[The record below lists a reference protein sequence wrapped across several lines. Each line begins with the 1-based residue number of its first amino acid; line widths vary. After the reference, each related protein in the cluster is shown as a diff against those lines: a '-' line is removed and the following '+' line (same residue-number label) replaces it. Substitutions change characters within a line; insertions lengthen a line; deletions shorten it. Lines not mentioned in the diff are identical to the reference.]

1 MNADVGLDSVFC
13 RQHRGVLICC
23 CFNDL
28 HDGECAMSCLQL
40 EDFSISFLSPL
51 CQVDNFFPI
60 FQPFQIK
67 KVKAPT
73 GCDSLVLQWLHI
85 TDHHS
90 HLALFQ
96 SVIRS
101 KTDCSMNST
110 NHTLGC
116 CELLNNFV
124 AVTLIMG
131 CLTSKF
137 P

>member
-13 RQHRGVLICC
+13 QQHRGVLICC

-67 KVKAPT
+67 KLK
-73 GCDSLVLQWLHI
+73 LQLGAIRSFFSGRLHI

-116 CELLNNFV
+116 CELLNFV

-131 CLTSKF
+131 C
-137 P
+137 